1 MNTCKLLLLSVA
13 ASASLAAIAQD
24 VGRVISSQPIIQQVA
39 VPRQVC
45 SQQQVAVQQQKSGA
59 GVVMGALA
67 GGAMGNAVGRGEGNA
82 AATML
87 GIVGGAIVG
96 EHIEGAPAPELQ
108 TVQNCTTQNFMENR
122 TVGYNVT
129 YEFGGK
135 QYSVQMPQDPGPTL
149 QLSVSPVGAQSQTQ
163 SYQGNVGSLPS
174 LYQQAPVIVQAQPVY
189 QPYYVH
195 PYYTH
200 RLVSIS
206 TLGYEVVVAIAGGN
220 AKCAGSR

>member
-1 MNTCKLLLLSVA
+1 
-13 ASASLAAIAQD
+13 
-24 VGRVISSQPIIQQVA
+24 
-39 VPRQVC
+39 
-45 SQQQVAVQQQKSGA
+45 
-59 GVVMGALA
+59 MGALA
-67 GGAMGNAVGRGEGNA
+67 GCAMGNAVGRGEGNA

-96 EHIEGAPAPELQ
+96 EHIEGAPVPELQ
-108 TVQNCTTQNFMENR
+108 TVLGRTTQNFVENR

-163 SYQGNVGSLPS
+163 SYQGNVGSLPPV
-174 LYQQAPVIVQAQPVY
+174 YQQAPVIVQAQPVY

-195 PYYTH
+195 PYYPPIGLNLDFGFWGGGGH
-200 RLVSIS
+200 RW
-206 TLGYEVVVAIAGGN
+206 
-220 AKCAGSR
+220 R

>member
-1 MNTCKLLLLSVA
+1 MNTYKLLLLSVA
-13 ASASLAAIAQD
+13 ASASLAASAQD
-24 VGRVISSQPIIQQVA
+24 VGRVISSHPIIQQVA

-67 GGAMGNAVGRGEGNA
+67 GGAMGNAVGRGAGNA

-163 SYQGNVGSLPS
+163 SYQGNLGSLPPV
-174 LYQQAPVIVQAQPVY
+174 YQQAPVIVQAQPVY
-189 QPYYVH
+189 QPYYVL
-195 PYYTH
+195 PYYPPIGLNLDFGFWGGGGH
-200 RLVSIS
+200 RW
-206 TLGYEVVVAIAGGN
+206 
-220 AKCAGSR
+220 R